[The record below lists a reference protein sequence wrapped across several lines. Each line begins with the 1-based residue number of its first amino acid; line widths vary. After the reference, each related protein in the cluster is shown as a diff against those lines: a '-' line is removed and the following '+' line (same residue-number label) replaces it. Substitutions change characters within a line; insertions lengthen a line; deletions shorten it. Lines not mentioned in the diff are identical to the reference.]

1 MSPLSHGTTTIR
13 GPTGYTPTLVGQGP
27 DVVVAGR
34 HHRGARA
41 ARRTPGPM
49 IDFTLND
56 EQQTIVE
63 TVRDFVRRE
72 LSPHDDEVERLGHV
86 PKELAADIRRKA
98 IDAGLYAMNMPVEL
112 GGGGLDYIT
121 RMLCTEQ
128 FSRAGTGL
136 SSIVHQPTLILL
148 ACEGDQRER
157 YLLPTIR
164 GERME
169 CFALTEPGA
178 GSDAR
183 AIQTRAVRDGGDWVL
198 NGTKQFISDADHADF
213 IITFAVTGQD
223 DTPRGPRSRITAFL
237 VDKDLPGVHV
247 EPVEVVSCRGY
258 NPHIITYAD
267 VRVPDANILGT
278 EGHGFDFANDWLY
291 SGRVM
296 LGAMCL
302 GRAKYILELSADWAA
317 TRRAFGHAI
326 GDYQGISFK
335 LAEMQMLIRATE
347 LLVLHGAWKLDHGTL
362 TAEDAS
368 VVNLHASEM
377 VWTVADHGV
386 QIFGGMGLSKEFPM
400 ERLWRDART
409 ERIWEGTSEIHRH
422 IIGRSIVRAHARAR

>member
-1 MSPLSHGTTTIR
+1 
-13 GPTGYTPTLVGQGP
+13 
-27 DVVVAGR
+27 
-34 HHRGARA
+34 
-41 ARRTPGPM
+41 M
-49 IDFTLND
+49 IDFALSD
-56 EQQTIVE
+56 EQKTIVE
-63 TVRDFVRRE
+63 TVRDFVRQE
-72 LSPHDDEVERLGHV
+72 LLPHDDEVERLGYV
-86 PKELAADIRRKA
+86 PSELAAGIRRKSVE
-98 IDAGLYAMNMPVEL
+98 AGLYAMNMPVDL
-112 GGGGLDYIT
+112 GGGGLDYVT
-121 RMLCTEQ
+121 RTLCTEQ
-128 FSRAGTGL
+128 FARAGTGL

-148 ACEGDQRER
+148 ACEGEQRER

-183 AIQTRAVRDGGDWVL
+183 AIQTRAVRAGGDWLL

-213 IITFAVTGQD
+213 IIVFAVTGQD
-223 DTPRGPRSRITAFL
+223 ETPRGPRSRITAFL
-237 VDKDLPGVHV
+237 VDKDLPGVDV
-247 EPVEVVSCRGY
+247 QPIEVVSCRGY
-258 NPHIITYAD
+258 NPHIITFSD
-267 VRVPDANILGT
+267 VRVPDGSILGS

-291 SGRVM
+291 SGRVT

-317 TRRAFGHAI
+317 TRRAFGQPI

-347 LLVLHGAWKLDHGTL
+347 LLVLHGAWKLDRGTL

-368 VVNLHASEM
+368 IVNLHASEM

-400 ERLWRDART
+400 ERLWRDARA

-422 IIGRSIVRAHARAR
+422 IIGRSLVRAHTKSR